1 MLIAELKLRD
11 IATAQEANDTQMTRN
26 ALYTRKSAAI
36 KQGYGLTTID
46 KITAGVEM
54 LTSRLK
60 KWAAQNPEW
69 RRGG

>member
-1 MLIAELKLRD
+1 MLIAELKRRG
-11 IATAQEANDTQMTRN
+11 IATAQEANDAQMTRR
-26 ALYTRKSAAI
+26 ALYTRKSAVI

-46 KITAGVEM
+46 KITADIEM
-54 LTSRLK
+54 LTSRLR